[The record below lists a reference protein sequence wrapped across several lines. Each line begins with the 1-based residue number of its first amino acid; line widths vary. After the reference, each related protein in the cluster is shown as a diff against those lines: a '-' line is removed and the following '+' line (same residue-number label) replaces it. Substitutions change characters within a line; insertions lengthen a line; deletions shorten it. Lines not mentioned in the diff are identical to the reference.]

1 MIEVK
6 GFLRQDIEEV
16 NAVWNKVVTDG
27 RAFPQSVP
35 FNTENGIK
43 FFESQ
48 TFTGVAYDTE
58 SGEIVGV
65 YILHPNF
72 VGRCSHICNTSYAVK
87 AGKRGQGIG
96 EKIVSHSIQKARECG
111 FKILQLN
118 AVIASNTP
126 ALNLYKKLGLT
137 PLGRIK
143 DGFLNIDGEYED
155 IIPHYIN
162 L

>member
-6 GFLRQDIEEV
+6 KFSKEDIEEV
-16 NAVWNKVVTDG
+16 NAVWNKVVNDG
-27 RAFPQSVP
+27 NAFPQSEP
-35 FNTENGIK
+35 FGKEDGIA
-43 FFESQ
+43 FFEGQ

-58 SGEIVGV
+58 TNEVVGV

-72 VGRCSHICNTSYAVK
+72 IGRCSHICNTSYAVM
-87 AGKRGQGIG
+87 ADKRGLGIG
-96 EKIVSHSIQKARECG
+96 KLIVTHSMQRAREEG

-143 DGFLNIDGEYED
+143 DAFLNKNGEYED

>member
-1 MIEVK
+1 MIEIK
-6 GFLRQDIEEV
+6 GFDRNDIDEV

-27 RAFPQSVP
+27 RAFPQSEP
-35 FNTENGIK
+35 FNTEDGIK

-58 SGEIVGV
+58 NDEIVGV

-72 VGRCSHICNTSYAVK
+72 IGRCSHICNTSYAVK
-87 AGKRGQGIG
+87 DGKRGMGIG
-96 EKIVSHSIQKARECG
+96 EKIVSHSIKKARECG
-111 FKILQLN
+111 FKVLQLN
-118 AVIASNTP
+118 AVIASNAP
-126 ALNLYKKLGLT
+126 ALGLYKKLGLT
-137 PLGRIK
+137 PLGAIK

-155 IIPHYIN
+155 IIPHYIS

>member
-1 MIEVK
+1 MIEITS
-6 GFLRQDIEEV
+6 FNND
-16 NAVWNKVVTDG
+16 NALDAISVWNKVVTDG
-27 RAFPQSVP
+27 RAFPQSEP
-35 FNTENGIK
+35 FGIEDGKK

-58 SGEIVGV
+58 TLEVVGV

-87 AGKRGQGIG
+87 DGKRGQGIG
-96 EKIVSHSIQKARECG
+96 EKIVTHSMQKARECG

-118 AVIASNTP
+118 AVIASNAP
-126 ALNLYKKLGLT
+126 ALGLYKKLGLI

>member
-6 GFLRQDIEEV
+6 GFLREDIEEV

-27 RAFPQSVP
+27 RAFPQSEP
-35 FNTENGIK
+35 FDIENGIK

-58 SGEIVGV
+58 TNEIVGV

-87 AGKRGQGIG
+87 DGKRGQGIG
-96 EKIVSHSIQKARECG
+96 EKIVSHSLKKAKECG

-118 AVIASNTP
+118 AVIASNAP
-126 ALNLYKKLGLT
+126 ALRLYKKLGLT
-137 PLGRIK
+137 PLGAIK